1 MNAAFRRWLPCAT
14 LATWSAILLVFWASG
29 RMKGL
34 LTPEF
39 RIGAVAAG
47 IIMGLMALVFLFFP
61 ADAACC
67 SAAECGHTFFKRPTG
82 KAITFLILLLP
93 ITAAAMFSGEGYSS
107 SVIKNRM
114 AITDASQLGYTPR
127 NAPPKPIDMPLPT
140 KESSN
145 APAPEAAKTTT
156 TTPEAQPA
164 PAVASTT
171 PPAAAPAQTPSS
183 QPPPPQDYLTRTPD
197 GRIVAEV
204 LDLLY
209 AAQDNAL
216 RKDFEGKPVEL
227 IGQLM
232 PDATNN
238 ASGKRFKAVRM
249 FMTCCAADARPVA
262 VLAESDAKPNVPEMT
277 WIKITGT
284 ATFPVENGRRIAV
297 LKADKVE
304 KCNPPEETMLY

>member
-14 LATWSAILLVFWASG
+14 LATWSAILLTFWASG

-34 LTPEF
+34 LTPDF

-47 IIMGLMALVFLFFP
+47 IVMGLMALVFLFFP

-67 SAAECGHTFFKRPTG
+67 SAADCGHAFFKRPMG

-93 ITAAAMFSGEGYSS
+93 ITAAAMFNPESYSAA
-107 SVIKNRM
+107 
-114 AITDASQLGYTPR
+114 AIRNSITVTDASQLGFTPR
-127 NAPPKPIDMPLPT
+127 TAPPKPIDMPLPT
-140 KESSN
+140 KDANS
-145 APAPEAAKTTT
+145 APAPD
-156 TTPEAQPA
+156 AQPA
-164 PAVASTT
+164 VAGNT
-171 PPAAAPAQTPSS
+171 PPAPAQPAAQASQ
-183 QPPPPQDYLTRTPD
+183 QPPPPQDYLQRTPD

-232 PDATNN
+232 PDTTNN
-238 ASGKRFKAVRM
+238 PTGKRFKAVRM

-262 VLAESDAKPNVPEMT
+262 VLAEGESKPGLPEMS

-284 ATFPVENGRRIAV
+284 ATFPVENGRRIAI

>member
-14 LATWSAILLVFWASG
+14 LATWSAILLIFWASG
-29 RMKGL
+29 RMRSL

-39 RIGAVAAG
+39 RLGAVAAG
-47 IIMGLMALVFLFFP
+47 IVMGLMALAFLFFP

-67 SAAECGHTFFKRPTG
+67 SAAECGHTFFKRGIG
-82 KAITFLILLLP
+82 KVITFLILLLP
-93 ITAAAMFSGEGYSS
+93 ITTAAMFSSNDYSA

-114 AITDASQLGYTPR
+114 AITDASQLGFTPR

-140 KESSN
+140 KDPVNTPASATAQT
-145 APAPEAAKTTT
+145 APAG
-156 TTPEAQPA
+156 QPA
-164 PAVASTT
+164 PA
-171 PPAAAPAQTPSS
+171 AQPQTSS
-183 QPPPPQDYLTRTPD
+183 QPPAPQDYLQRTPD
-197 GRIVAEV
+197 GHIVAEV

-262 VLAESDAKPNVPEMT
+262 VLAESEAKPALPEMS
-277 WIKITGT
+277 WIKIIGT
-284 ATFPVENGRRIAV
+284 ATFPVENGKRIAV
-297 LKADKVE
+297 LKADRVE

>member
-47 IIMGLMALVFLFFP
+47 IVMGLMALAFLFFP

-67 SAAECGHTFFKRPTG
+67 SAAECGHTFFKRPMG

-93 ITAAAMFSGEGYSS
+93 ITAAAMFSGEGYSA
-107 SVIKNRM
+107 SVVKNRM

-140 KESSN
+140 KEPNN
-145 APAPEAAKTTT
+145 APAAPD
-156 TTPEAQPA
+156 AQPA

-171 PPAAAPAQTPSS
+171 PPAPAQSATQASQ

-232 PDATNN
+232 PDTTNN

-262 VLAESDAKPNVPEMT
+262 VLAESEAKPNVPEMT

>member
-1 MNAAFRRWLPCAT
+1 MNSAFRRWLPCAT
-14 LATWSAILLVFWASG
+14 LATWSTILLIFCVSG
-29 RMKGL
+29 RMRAF

-39 RIGAVAAG
+39 RLGALAAG
-47 IIMGLMALVFLFFP
+47 IAMGVMALVFLLFP
-61 ADAACC
+61 ADANCC
-67 SAAECGHTFFKRPTG
+67 SAAECGHTFFRRSTG
-82 KAITFLILLLP
+82 KIITFLILLLP
-93 ITAAAMFSGEGYSS
+93 ITTAAMFSPSGYSG
-107 SVIKNRM
+107 SVVKNRV
-114 AITDASQLGYTPR
+114 AITDASQLGATPR
-127 NAPPKPIDMPLPT
+127 NAATLKPVDMPLPT
-140 KESSN
+140 KDPNN
-145 APAPEAAKTTT
+145 APAP
-156 TTPEAQPA
+156 QPA
-164 PAVASTT
+164 TATQTA
-171 PPAAAPAQTPSS
+171 PPTAATAPQPSQ
-183 QPPPPQDYLTRTPD
+183 QPPPAQDYLQRTPD

-227 IGQLM
+227 IGQIM
-232 PDATNN
+232 PDASNN

-262 VLAESDAKPNVPEMT
+262 VLAESDTKPDLPEMS
-277 WIKITGT
+277 WIKISGT

>member
-1 MNAAFRRWLPCAT
+1 MNSAFRRWLPCAT
-14 LATWSAILLVFWASG
+14 LATWSAILLTFCASG
-29 RMKGL
+29 RMRGF

-47 IIMGLMALVFLFFP
+47 LVMGAMALVFLLFP
-61 ADAACC
+61 ADANCC
-67 SAAECGHTFFKRPTG
+67 SAAECGNTFSSRASG
-82 KAITFLILLLP
+82 KVITFLILLLP
-93 ITAAAMFSGEGYSS
+93 ITTAAMFTPAGFSAN
-107 SVIKNRM
+107 VVNNRV
-114 AITDASQLGYTPR
+114 AITDASQLGAAPR
-127 NAPPKPIDMPLPT
+127 INTSKPVDMPLPT
-140 KESSN
+140 KDG
-145 APAPEAAKTTT
+145 APAADSAS
-156 TTPEAQPA
+156 AQP
-164 PAVASTT
+164 PA
-171 PPAAAPAQTPSS
+171 
-183 QPPPPQDYLTRTPD
+183 PQDYLQRTPD

-232 PDATNN
+232 PDASNN

-262 VLAESDAKPNVPEMT
+262 TLVETDALPKLPEMT
-277 WIKITGT
+277 WIKVTGT
-284 ATFPVENGRRIAV
+284 ATFPIENGRRIAV

-304 KCNPPEETMLY
+304 KSAPPEETMLY

>member
-1 MNAAFRRWLPCAT
+1 MNAVFRRWLPCAT
-14 LATWSAILLVFWASG
+14 LATWSAILLTFWASG

-34 LTPEF
+34 LTPDF
-39 RIGAVAAG
+39 RMGAVAAG
-47 IIMGLMALVFLFFP
+47 IVMGLMALVFLFFP

-67 SAAECGHTFFKRPTG
+67 SAAECGHAFFKRPMG

-93 ITAAAMFSGEGYSS
+93 ITAAAMFNTESYSAA
-107 SVIKNRM
+107 
-114 AITDASQLGYTPR
+114 AIRNSITVTDASQLGFTPR
-127 NAPPKPIDMPLPT
+127 TAPPKPIDMPLPT
-140 KESSN
+140 KDLNN
-145 APAPEAAKTTT
+145 ASIPTAPD
-156 TTPEAQPA
+156 AQPA
-164 PAVASTT
+164 PAVAGTT
-171 PPAAAPAQTPSS
+171 PPASAQPAAQASQ
-183 QPPPPQDYLTRTPD
+183 QPPPPQDYLQRTPD

-232 PDATNN
+232 PDTTNN
-238 ASGKRFKAVRM
+238 PTGKRFKAVRM

-262 VLAESDAKPNVPEMT
+262 VLAECEVKPGVPEMS

>member
-14 LATWSAILLVFWASG
+14 LATWSAILLTFAISG
-29 RMKGL
+29 RMNAL
-34 LTPEF
+34 LTREF
-39 RIGAVAAG
+39 RYGAIAAG
-47 IIMGLMALVFLFFP
+47 IVMGLMALTFLFLP

-67 SAAECGHTFFKRPTG
+67 SAAECGHAFFKRGAG
-82 KAITFLILLLP
+82 KVITFLILLLP
-93 ITAAAMFSGEGYSS
+93 ITAAAMFSSDSYSS

-114 AITDASQLGYTPR
+114 EITDAAQVGYVPR
-127 NAPPKPIDMPLPT
+127 SGPPKPVDMPLPT
-140 KESSN
+140 KDPNN
-145 APAPEAAKTTT
+145 APLPEAA
-156 TTPEAQPA
+156 PSP
-164 PAVASTT
+164 VATQSA
-171 PPAAAPAQTPSS
+171 PPAAAAPAPATAQTS
-183 QPPPPQDYLTRTPD
+183 QPPAPADYLTRTPD

-216 RKDFEGKPVEL
+216 RKDFENKPVEL

-232 PDATNN
+232 PDTTNN

-262 VLAESDAKPNVPEMT
+262 TLFEVEVKPEMPEMS
-277 WIKITGT
+277 WIKVIGT

-297 LKADKVE
+297 LKADKVV
-304 KCNPPEETMLY
+304 KCNPPEESMLY